1 MRTVLI
7 AVALLLVGLTS
18 PAAADD
24 DPRFHRTTP
33 RGAFGSDGPELL
45 VGVPGGRAWGIES
58 ELRPVPDERS
68 SMRATIEVADPAVRE
83 AFVRIAWY
91 DRTTGRPR
99 QFALSD
105 ARLVSAGETATLVV
119 MLDPPPGAVAY
130 RVRVLARLVVPGAL
144 STPEAIR
151 VRLSSPI
158 ARPPLF
164 PLTRLLP

>member
-1 MRTVLI
+1 MRR
-7 AVALLLVGLTS
+7 LLLTVAFVLALAS
-18 PAAADD
+18 AAAADD

-33 RGAFGSDGPELL
+33 RGAFGSDGPALL

-68 SMRATIEVADPAVRE
+68 SMRATIEVADPMVRE

-91 DRTTGRPR
+91 DRLTGRPR
-99 QFALSD
+99 EFALSD
-105 ARLVSAGETATLVV
+105 ARFVGAGETATLEV
-119 MLDPPPGAVAY
+119 MLEPPPGAVAY
-130 RVRVLARLVVPGAL
+130 RVRVLARLVEPGAV

-151 VRLSSPI
+151 VRLSSPV

>member
-1 MRTVLI
+1 
-7 AVALLLVGLTS
+7 LTS

-68 SMRATIEVADPAVRE
+68 SMSATIEVADPAVRE

-91 DRTTGRPR
+91 DRTTGRPP
-99 QFALSD
+99 QFGLLD
-105 ARLVSAGETATLVV
+105 ARLVSAGETTTLGER
-119 MLDPPPGAVAY
+119 LDQAAGPIAY
-130 RVRVLARLVVPGAL
+130 RVRVV
-144 STPEAIR
+144 
-151 VRLSSPI
+151 VRLDVPC
-158 ARPPLF
+158 A
-164 PLTRLLP
+164 LTTA